1 MRLSEYTDYTLR
13 VLMHCAAHRD
23 ERITIGELAERHG
36 ISKNHLMKVVNDL
49 ARQGLLETSR
59 GRGGGLRLL
68 SDPARI
74 TIGAVVRASE
84 TDFRVVEC
92 FSEEHNQ
99 CVLTAG
105 CRLKRVLGSAM
116 KAWFDELD
124 AVTLADITDP
134 APDPVVVV
142 RRPPRTV
149 ARSGARRA
157 AGGRAA

>member
-13 VLMHCAAHRD
+13 VLMHCAAHPD
-23 ERITIGELAERHG
+23 ERITIGELAERHR

-68 SDPARI
+68 RDPATI

-92 FSEEHNQ
+92 FDQEHNQ
-99 CVLTAG
+99 CALTAG

-124 AVTLADITDP
+124 AVTLADIAGSAPGTVVAVQRPSRP
-134 APDPVVVV
+134 A
-142 RRPPRTV
+142 
-149 ARSGARRA
+149 ARSTRRA
-157 AGGRAA
+157 SSGPAA